1 MAPKMFQQEL
11 TVSQV
16 KSIIEAAIFCSSK
29 PISIEQM
36 KNTVLRNVKTSQ
48 TLIKQ
53 CLIELENDYSE
64 RGVTLVKV
72 ASGYRF
78 QANTELAPWIGNL
91 WQEKATKYSR
101 ALLETLAL
109 IAYKQ
114 PITRG
119 EIENVRGVSVSS
131 NIMRTLSERNWIKV
145 VGHKEV
151 PGRPSLYATTNEFL
165 DYFNLKSLSQLPE
178 LMEPQSLELVAKRLE
193 GEFMGQE
200 VNSGSEDSDPDI
212 SEN

>member
-1 MAPKMFQQEL
+1 MTTKLSEEKL
-11 TVSQV
+11 
-16 KSIIEAAIFCSSK
+16 KSIVEAAIFASTK
-29 PISIEQM
+29 PLTLEKMQQTVFADERMSRKRLVAAIE
-36 KNTVLRNVKTSQ
+36 S
-48 TLIKQ
+48 IKQ
-53 CLIELENDYSE
+53 DYRGRGIELVEI
-64 RGVTLVKV
+64 

-78 QANTELAPWIGNL
+78 QARVELAPWLGQL
-91 WQEKATKYSR
+91 WSERPTKYSR

-131 NIMRTLSERNWIKV
+131 NIMRTLIERNWIKV

-165 DYFNLKSLSQLPE
+165 DYFGLSNLSQLPE
-178 LMEPQSLELVAKRLE
+178 LMEPEALELVAKRLE
-193 GEFMGQE
+193 KEFMGTSVE
-200 VNSGSEDSDPDI
+200 PETTSTVN
-212 SEN
+212 